1 MEDAFN
7 KLILNSNTSLQ
18 KKKTLFSTS
27 EKKNPFSTSINN
39 VSNKKLLAFKSM
51 SKQYINSIIKN
62 SQIESVY
69 DKKRINKTPNNFL
82 FKRSDKKTNIKRAK
96 TLQTLKKCDSKITN
110 ESFEKS
116 EFFFGQKIDMDL
128 ININISILASYFKSI
143 YPDQARIK
151 KFNDEYK
158 KKNIEGYEEI
168 LLLMREFS
176 DFNIFDYLGISS
188 GNTFFLSKEKQEER
202 IKNIC
207 KRNNIVLSLLIE
219 HEYLKDKEDKGIIVY
234 RKKMKMFDRNEFLLP
249 LLDNFKT
256 ILLHLTDNEISFEV
270 EILILTLL
278 DYNEYA
284 EYIYQ
289 NHINYFND
297 FLKKIGII
305 NYNYLKFLKMINE
318 QDFDNLGKEEILI
331 IRKTINS
338 MAERDFFLGLD
349 KIISNEKLCKYAS
362 EGRLWKNIGNTM
374 EPYDIFKLWEKYKK
388 QVDLGNIYILNKK
401 TIDIECNHEIKSIKE
416 ELKKYDKN
424 PLLKKTNSA
433 AYQNLSFKLISLQKD
448 ILLPFVS
455 DLEDL
460 FLIFFKYNLKNIV
473 MYFLDNLKEVNI
485 HIFEMCLAFDEDICI
500 NILDRC
506 VKSSN
511 VKPSYVHLCISKK
524 YFRLTRLLIKF
535 PVCKNELTKFYDKK
549 NNIQGHIGSKKN
561 SVYFQYQEGK
571 DDVLHFLNEKGTT
584 NLENSL
590 ISIKNTYALKN
601 TRTICNLKQS
611 KTIVRPIDYM
621 KRIFKRILPKKTNRK
636 KRNSIC
642 TPNIKTIKIKNNIF
656 SPMSKIKKRFE
667 CISDISH
674 GKKIRKSIDNI
685 SNNSSSRIQS
695 STNTLLINKTK
706 KNSFFSMLNSD
717 LRKEIFLSSQNVN
730 TPISNYYVDNI
741 IIEENPESPQEKIRE
756 TNRISKFM
764 KINGYNLQNNNKG
777 SNSIKK
783 SNIINNISNSE
794 IEKELEKTKY
804 YELTNKKNKSLRP
817 GKRFKNLSI
826 EGKILEKRRKSF
838 KEDSEEIMKKW
849 KNQIRK
855 IFIKNGNNISIIED
869 EGSKNEDSPILKIIY
884 NTDGEECDSNK
895 LVIRNKSLFGVVK
908 SRKSKTISQF
918 EKNESSSK

>member
-1 MEDAFN
+1 
-7 KLILNSNTSLQ
+7 
-18 KKKTLFSTS
+18 
-27 EKKNPFSTSINN
+27 
-39 VSNKKLLAFKSM
+39 M
-51 SKQYINSIIKN
+51 SKQYINSLIKN
-62 SQIESVY
+62 AQIESNY
-69 DKKRINKTPNNFL
+69 DKKRIVKTPNNFL

-96 TLQTLKKCDSKITN
+96 TLQTLKKCDSRITN
-110 ESFEKS
+110 ESYEKS
-116 EFFFGQKIDMDL
+116 DFFFGQKIDMDL

-143 YPDQARIK
+143 YPDQIRIK

-158 KKNIEGYEEI
+158 NKNIEGYEEI

-176 DFNIFDYLGISS
+176 DFNIFDYLNVSS

-202 IKNIC
+202 MKNIC

-219 HEYLKDKEDKGIIVY
+219 HEILKDKEDKGIIVY
-234 RKKMKMFDRNEFLLP
+234 RKKMKLFDRNEFLIP
-249 LLDNFKT
+249 LLENFKT
-256 ILLHLTDNEISFEV
+256 ILLHLSDNEVSFEV

-284 EYIYQ
+284 EFIYQ
-289 NHINYFND
+289 NHIKYFND
-297 FLKKIGII
+297 FLKRIGVK
-305 NYNYLKFLKMINE
+305 NYNYIKFLNMINE

-331 IRKTINS
+331 FRKTINS

-349 KIISNEKLCKYAS
+349 KIITNEKLCKYAS

-374 EPYDIFKLWEKYKK
+374 EPYDIFKLWEEYKK
-388 QVDLGNIYILNKK
+388 QVDLGNINILNKK
-401 TIDIECNHEIKSIKE
+401 TIDIECSQEIKNIKD

-424 PLLKKTNSA
+424 PLLKKSNYE
-433 AYQNLSFKLISLQKD
+433 AYQTLSFKLNSLKKD
-448 ILLPFVS
+448 ISLPFVS
-455 DLEDL
+455 DIEDL

-473 MYFLDNLKEVNI
+473 MYFLDNLRDVNI
-485 HIFEMCLAFDEDICI
+485 TIFEMCLAFDEDICI

-506 VKSSN
+506 LKSSN
-511 VKPSYVHLCISKK
+511 VKPSYVHLCISQK
-524 YFRLTRLLIKF
+524 YFRLTRLLTKF
-535 PVCKNELTKFYDKK
+535 PVCKNELIKFYDKK

-571 DDVLHFLNEKGTT
+571 EDVLHFLNEKGTI
-584 NLENSL
+584 NMENSL
-590 ISIKNTYALKN
+590 ISMKNTYALRN
-601 TRTICNLKQS
+601 TRTIFNLKQS
-611 KTIVRPIDYM
+611 KTIIRPIDYM
-621 KRIFKRILPKKTNRK
+621 KKIFKKILPKKTRK

-642 TPNIKTIKIKNNIF
+642 TPNNIKTIKLKNNFF

-674 GKKIRKSIDNI
+674 GKKFRKSIDNI

-717 LRKEIFLSSQNVN
+717 LRKDIFLSSQNLN

-741 IIEENPESPQEKIRE
+741 IIEENPESPQEKNKE

-764 KINGYNLQNNNKG
+764 KINGYNLPNNNKG
-777 SNSIKK
+777 INSIKSIK
-783 SNIINNISNSE
+783 RNNIINEITDISNSE
-794 IEKELEKTKY
+794 LEKEFEKKKY
-804 YELTNKKNKSLRP
+804 YEITEKKKKSLRT
-817 GKRFKNLSI
+817 GKGFKNLSI
-826 EGKILEKRRKSF
+826 ECKIMEKRRKSF

-849 KNQIRK
+849 KNQIKK

-869 EGSKNEDSPILKIIY
+869 EGSKDDSPILKIIY
-884 NTDGEECDSNK
+884 NTDGEECDSNR

-918 EKNESSSK
+918 EKKESSSKEKESIINKKI